1 MGKLRRIL
9 GFLSFLAIV
18 FFGTN
23 SFAGSSEACQ
33 AGLYYES
40 DTQTLET
47 CPMGYYCPEGIGEYE
62 EGQSTDA
69 CKIPCPG
76 SFTDGGTG
84 LSSEDQCVFT
94 LKPGDS
100 IDSCSFESVN
110 IFDSCE
116 TYGNFACPGY
126 SITYGAANAKTVDQ
140 WCVNDLSGIIKCPEN
155 STTHGSYCT
164 CNTGY
169 FGWSGGV
176 SGDKLD
182 KLTSST
188 HTCMEASYYC
198 EQGTYLPAGQTT
210 CATCPAGYYCTGGT
224 FDKTNVDQGITECPG
239 DFTDGGS
246 GLSSEDQCV
255 FTLKPGTQLDS
266 CDYFTVNVFETCDT
280 TGNYFCPGYSVT
292 VGEVDPA
299 NNVVWCSDYGRYK
312 CPENSTSKISY
323 CACNTGY
330 FGWSGGAGGN
340 KIDRLTSPTHICME
354 ESYYC
359 EQGTYLPAGQ
369 TTCATCPAGSYCI
382 GDTYGYDASND
393 SGIEACPEGH
403 TSSGGAGSE
412 DECYPET
419 YFVPFFCD
427 SSKTTTI
434 ETQDVVYGG
443 NIFGQPASVAQAKCD
458 KPGYH
463 VINYVCNNLE
473 VMPGSTATYVSPFK
487 EECVAE
493 WGENNYFITID
504 YNTPVGCTDDD
515 LCGSFLGKIAPALT
529 AGDAQY
535 KATKDISVQ
544 YNGTLAAVPIE
555 YQQRKGYELVYYV
568 PYPEDVTIF
577 LDPNNES
584 GATSMLWMVEDGNT
598 GEYVS
603 TTKWTYDGENN
614 TSIKYYPM
622 WRAKTITCDNG
633 GYLPAGSETCEICP
647 AGSYCDGG
655 TFEYSDTTDQGKYPC
670 PAFPYNNSGEG
681 NGSQEQCYAY
691 CKDVANYYSGGIV
704 YYRKKGSEEGEC
716 AKAIYDVT
724 FKCNGTTVST
734 SSVQY
739 GGYITMPPADACNIT
754 GYYVSEWYEAGSN
767 VTSGAPGSS
776 INWSWTEVSNIVFN
790 ATLVPN
796 TLTITYDAGDGSGN
810 APVAPT
816 ECTYADKDGACFA
829 PASTFT
835 PPTGQVFSQWLV
847 INDGAAD
854 GGYLGTTFDPGA
866 DMAYMASNQSLSIT
880 LQAVYKISEETISCP
895 QGSYLPAMGLTSDD
909 CRTCEPNG
917 YYCPGGAWL
926 YATAD
931 QGIVN
936 CPYIFIDG
944 GAGAGTAKECVV
956 EAIEGRYIVYDKSN
970 TDKPFR
976 KVKGTNTTMYYPTG
990 SLTYGEALSDI
1001 EKSSLSTVRWFY
1013 ESCPANSTN
1022 TDFAPYCTCVSGY
1035 KSSSTDAMRASLNAV
1050 IKSETCV
1057 SNTITCSTG
1066 TYYDGTSKTCE
1077 TCPVG
1082 SYCDE
1087 TVTVNKNSTTNA
1099 GLKSCITNAFTDGT
1113 VDNVTSD
1120 KGSTSK
1126 TDCQIRIPAGKQ
1138 LVSTTG
1144 QIYDLES
1151 GWYSGIDSII
1161 NYSDELPAVDAY
1173 AASCA
1178 GDMGEFYNKSN
1189 PGATS
1194 HLECYGTI
1202 TLNKSGATGLL
1213 YDADGTVVNG
1223 DETNTDSVDYKCY
1236 VSESDPYNNCVLPST
1251 GTLSN
1256 PGWIINGWGT
1266 DSSCTVGA
1274 STINTSGMTPQS
1286 AEVFACMKQNIVKAQ
1301 CDPGYFLPA
1310 YSDSA
1315 EDCENCRNSAYCVGG
1330 EYELNSTVDQGIEGC
1345 PEDYDLSEPG
1355 AENIGKCYTIQT
1367 EACTDPCGGE
1377 RYCKNCPNDS
1387 FLSCAYDTT
1396 ATVKVKEFY
1405 SGETEVVGDE
1415 TCPVSYNTYTKCSSG
1430 MYLTNSAKDCS
1441 AKCSAL
1447 TGSCKNATGGTET
1460 CWSSSINANMSAGA
1474 NACYGAGCTPTC
1486 NLFNDYVLGT
1496 DGKLTG
1502 EYVNHCPEH
1511 ATCIEA
1517 TLPSNGYRW
1526 YPNTICTPTTFCSF
1540 TYTCDAGYVASTTGN
1555 IEYGYSR
1562 TLHGNPMTAT
1572 TIASCDPGVFKV
1584 TLDANGGTGG
1594 TTTMYQKYTVGW
1606 YSDESASNALRTITI
1621 PKRDRYTFT
1630 GYYINNIEVV
1640 DMDGIVKPGASN
1652 LFTSDGVITAQWA
1665 AKSITCGAGYYYDYA
1680 NMVCAECQSP
1690 YYCPGGTFDM
1700 TVDSGTSDLGKKDC
1714 KIDAFPY
1721 YAIANADKVFSDAK
1735 AGDITKCYIKI
1746 PAGKQINANWGLEDL
1761 QSGWANDGSANYY
1774 YTGSIPGIRDYAIKC
1789 SEDRNPFINES
1800 PVGATSTYQCYG
1812 TITLNKNEGT
1822 GSLNGEDANS
1832 RTATVTCSFET
1843 LDVYG
1848 KCELPMTGITKKG
1861 AKLAGWSVNNKCM
1874 DNVSWE
1880 YVNGL
1885 IEKQLPLQLS
1895 ACWESESITCEP
1907 GYYFD
1912 YDNQKCAE
1920 CMSPYY
1926 CPGGTFDMDDVNA
1939 DGRVDCR
1946 IDAFP
1951 YYAGNID
1958 ASAIG
1963 SYRGAKAKTGCYV
1976 MLPAGKEIVSVDGR
1990 IADLRSGYYFGG
2002 GQVQYTG
2009 DIPDFT
2015 EYATKCSDDLGMSF
2029 YEHSNV
2035 GAESYT
2041 ECYGTITLNKSGA
2054 TGLLY
2059 DQSNN
2064 VINGDSETAQSVEY
2078 KCYATGD
2085 DVSFCSLPKTTSLSR
2100 EGWSIGGWDTTYGCT
2115 GTGQTQINL
2124 NNMTSGTDMY
2134 VCMSRSR
2141 ITCDAGMYL
2150 PMGATTCRECEMGKY
2165 CPGGTFTYS
2174 ESADNGLNQCP
2185 SIFTYGDTGTKSES
2199 ECRTMAIE
2207 AQYIKYANG
2216 VFQIAQDD
2224 SDNEYCTGG
2233 MLTYGQAMTDVA
2245 KGENTWFKYQCPSNS
2260 SNTDGAPYCL
2270 CNENYTTTS
2279 DDATLIALNAAIS
2292 GNMCLR
2298 NTCEAGTYMK
2308 NNECVV
2314 CPAGNVCSTDVPGN
2328 APKTCSELT
2337 GGLYTLSA
2345 PGSSSIDACY
2355 TECEEYAITNGTAVP
2370 VEDTVF
2376 YPFECEFTGRSQTGN
2391 PCDIVNGTC
2400 IETSCNHNFELIN
2413 GICTPCARE
2422 NAISYKQGGNCV
2434 IESCVSGFHPNGQV
2448 CEANVIECSAPNAIA
2463 STQKWDSNKNA
2474 FGECIITECAD
2485 GYHLGSNACQANEQV
2500 CELEH
2505 GIGVREWNHN
2515 TNKWGECVATE
2526 CDPGYTNDSSLT
2538 NEGWK
2543 QCGRCNNMYSANGEL
2558 AVSSYV
2564 KGCEIASCMYQ
2575 GELYNLENN
2584 ECRLIC
2590 DTYSDETGSRKW
2602 NASRKKCEH
2611 TCAPGYVTW

>member
-9 GFLSFLAIV
+9 GFLSFLAII

-23 SFAGSSEACQ
+23 SFAGGGESCQ
-33 AGLYYES
+33 AGLYYEA

-47 CPMGYYCPEGIGEYE
+47 CPAGYYCPEGAEEYE

-69 CKIPCPG
+69 CKIPCSEMGDFYTASEGDGLSTPDYCYGEIILNKNGRSGDINGEGDSEAASYKCYYSGIHGAGCSLELPASYLGATGWSYDANCTTQFMSLGTELEDLKADQLPVTLYACPSQNKIKCNAGTYYNASTQSCATCTAGYYCTGGTFDKTNVNQGITACPG
-76 SFTDGGTG
+76 DFTDGGSG

-94 LKPGDS
+94 LKPGTV
-100 IDSCSFESVN
+100 IDGCDYFTVNVFET
-110 IFDSCE
+110 CE
-116 TYGNFACPGY
+116 TAGNYFCPGY
-126 SITYGAANAKTVDQ
+126 SVTVGDVDPANNMVWCSDYGHY
-140 WCVNDLSGIIKCPEN
+140 KCPEN

-182 KLTSST
+182 RLTSPT
-188 HTCMEASYYC
+188 HTCMEA
-198 EQGTYLPAGQTT
+198 
-210 CATCPAGYYCTGGT
+210 
-224 FDKTNVDQGITECPG
+224 
-239 DFTDGGS
+239 
-246 GLSSEDQCV
+246 
-255 FTLKPGTQLDS
+255 
-266 CDYFTVNVFETCDT
+266 
-280 TGNYFCPGYSVT
+280 
-292 VGEVDPA
+292 
-299 NNVVWCSDYGRYK
+299 
-312 CPENSTSKISY
+312 
-323 CACNTGY
+323 
-330 FGWSGGAGGN
+330 
-340 KIDRLTSPTHICME
+340 
-354 ESYYC
+354 SYYC

-393 SGIEACPEGH
+393 QGIEKCPEGY
-403 TSSGGAGSE
+403 TSSGGTGSE
-412 DECYPET
+412 DECSPEI
-419 YFVPFFCD
+419 YYVSFYCD
-427 SSKTTTI
+427 DSKTTII
-434 ETQDVVYGG
+434 ETQDVVFGG
-443 NIFGQPASVAQAKCD
+443 NIFGQPASVAQGKCG

-463 VINYVCNNLE
+463 VINYVCSNLE
-473 VMPGSTATYVSPFK
+473 VMPGSTATYVSPFQ

-493 WGENNYFITID
+493 WGANNYFITID
-504 YNTPVGCTDDD
+504 YNTPVPCTDAE
-515 LCGSFLGKIAPALT
+515 LCGTFVGKEVPALT

-568 PYPEDVTIF
+568 PYPEDVAIF

-584 GATSMLWMVEDGNT
+584 GATSMRWTVEDGDT

-603 TTKWTYDGENN
+603 TTKWTYDGDNN

-622 WRAKTITCDNG
+622 WRAKTIKCDNG
-633 GYLPAGSETCEICP
+633 GYLPAGSEECAICP

-681 NGSQEQCYAY
+681 NGSQELCYAY
-691 CKDVANYYSGGIV
+691 CTDLADYYSGGIV
-704 YYRKKGSEEGEC
+704 YSWKSNRVEEEC
-716 AKAIYDVT
+716 GKEIYDVT

-734 SSVQY
+734 SSVEY

-754 GYYVSEWYEAGSN
+754 GYYVSEWVETSA
-767 VTSGAPGSS
+767 VTSGVPGAIVPWTWTDKEIPS
-776 INWSWTEVSNIVFN
+776 IVIN
-790 ATLVPN
+790 ANLVPY
-796 TLTITYDAGDGSGN
+796 TLTISYDAGKGNGS

-816 ECTYADKDGACFA
+816 KCEYGSACNA
-829 PASTFT
+829 PQNTFT
-835 PPTGQVFSQWLV
+835 PPAGYVFSHWV
-847 INDGAAD
+847 VTEDGAAE
-854 GGYLGTTFDPGA
+854 GGYLGTTFNPGA
-866 DMAYMASNQSLSIT
+866 DMANMVRNGSLSIT
-880 LQAVYKISEETISCP
+880 LQAVYEISDEAISCGA
-895 QGSYLPAMGLTSDD
+895 GSYLPKGGLTTSDCKVCD
-909 CRTCEPNG
+909 SG
-917 YYCPGGAWL
+917 SYCTGGAWT
-926 YATAD
+926 YSDTTD
-931 QGIVN
+931 QGITR
-936 CPYIFIDG
+936 CPYIFTDG
-944 GAGAGTAKECVV
+944 GEGYTVAEECTAD
-956 EAIEGRYIVYDKSN
+956 AIEGQYIVYDESN
-970 TDKPFR
+970 TDAPFR
-976 KVKGTNTTMYYPTG
+976 TVNAMAAGYTSSYYPTG
-990 SLTYGEALSDI
+990 TLTYGDALSDI
-1001 EKSSLSTVRWFY
+1001 ESSSLGTVTWFK
-1013 ESCPANSTN
+1013 ENCPANSKN
-1022 TDFAPYCTCVSGY
+1022 TAYAPFCTCNADYV
-1035 KSSSTDAMRASLNAV
+1035 SSSTDAERKSLNAV
-1050 IKSETCV
+1050 IKGETCDIK
-1057 SNTITCSTG
+1057 TITCAEG
-1066 TYYDGTSKTCE
+1066 TYYNGTSKTC
-1077 TCPVG
+1077 TACPEG

-1120 KGSTSK
+1120 EGSTSI
-1126 TDCQIRIPAGKQ
+1126 TDCQITIPAGKQ
-1138 LVSTTG
+1138 LVSITG

-1151 GWYSGIDSII
+1151 GWYSGIDSIV
-1161 NYSDELPAVDAY
+1161 NYSDTLHTVDAY
-1173 AASCA
+1173 ATSCA
-1178 GDMGEFYNKSN
+1178 NDMGEFYNKSN

-1223 DETNTDSVDYKCY
+1223 DTTDADSVDYKCY

-1301 CDPGYFLPA
+1301 CESGYFLPA
-1310 YSDSA
+1310 YSDSVD
-1315 EDCENCRNSAYCVGG
+1315 DCELCHNSGYCVGG
-1330 EYELNSTVDQGIEGC
+1330 EYELNSTKDQGMEAC
-1345 PEDYDLSEPG
+1345 PDDYGVSEPG
-1355 AENIGKCYTIQT
+1355 AENKGKCYTIHT
-1367 EACTDPCGGE
+1367 EACTDPCGGAKK
-1377 RYCKNCPNDS
+1377 CNTCPEK
-1387 FLSCAYDTT
+1387 FAQCTYDTT
-1396 ATVKVKEFY
+1396 ATVTVKDFY

-1415 TCPVSYNTYTKCSSG
+1415 TCPVDVNNTISACSSG
-1430 MYLTNSAKDCS
+1430 YYMIDAKCTNSCNDLGEGGECIKTDGTPTYCYNGSVS
-1441 AKCSAL
+1441 AYS
-1447 TGSCKNATGGTET
+1447 ER
-1460 CWSSSINANMSAGA
+1460 GA
-1474 NACYGAGCTPTC
+1474 SACYGNCITMCDVDSAGVCPENALDCENATVSASGYRIYPQRSCTPS
-1486 NLFNDYVLGT
+1486 
-1496 DGKLTG
+1496 K
-1502 EYVNHCPEH
+1502 
-1511 ATCIEA
+1511 
-1517 TLPSNGYRW
+1517 
-1526 YPNTICTPTTFCSF
+1526 FCS
-1540 TYTCDAGYVASTTGN
+1540 YTFSCKSGYVKRIQKGSTASSADVVDYGDTTTPAG
-1555 IEYGYSR
+1555 S
-1562 TLHGNPMTAT
+1562 MSTAT
-1572 TIASCDPGVFKV
+1572 DIASCDPGVFKV

-1606 YSDESASNALRTITI
+1606 YSDESASNALGTITI

-1630 GYYINNIEVV
+1630 GYYINDIEVV
-1640 DMDGIVKPGASN
+1640 DMDGIVNPGASS
-1652 LFTSDGVITAQWA
+1652 LFTSDGVITAQWS

-1680 NMVCAECQSP
+1680 NMACAECQSP

-1700 TVDSGTSDLGKKDC
+1700 TVDSGTGSDLGKKDC

-1761 QSGWANDGSANYY
+1761 QSGWANDGNANYY

-1812 TITLNKNEGT
+1812 TITLAKNEGT

-1861 AKLAGWSVNNKCM
+1861 AKLAGWSVNDKCM
-1874 DNVSWE
+1874 DNVSLE
-1880 YVNGL
+1880 YLTDLTEN
-1885 IEKQLPLQLS
+1885 QLPLLLS
-1895 ACWESESITCEP
+1895 ACWESKQITCDP

-1939 DGRVDCR
+1939 DGRADCR

-1951 YYAGNID
+1951 YYAKNID
-1958 ASAIG
+1958 ASAIR
-1963 SYRGAKAKTGCYV
+1963 SYRGAKVKTDCYV
-1976 MLPAGKEIVSVDGR
+1976 MLPAGKEIVSVDGQ

-2002 GQVQYTG
+2002 GEVTWSAEV
-2009 DIPDFT
+2009 PDFAA
-2015 EYATKCSDDLGMSF
+2015 YATKCSDDLGMSF

-2035 GAESYT
+2035 GAESYA

-2054 TGLLY
+2054 SGLLY

-2064 VINGDSETAQSVEY
+2064 VINGDNETAQSVDY

-2085 DVSFCSLPKTTSLSR
+2085 DVSLCSLPKTTGLSR
-2100 EGWSIGGWDTTYGCT
+2100 EGWSIGGWDTVYGCT
-2115 GTGQTQINL
+2115 GTAQTQINL

-2134 VCMSRSR
+2134 VCMSRNR

-2150 PMGATTCRECEMGKY
+2150 PMGATTCRECEMGEY

-2174 ESADNGLNQCP
+2174 ESANNGLNQCP

-2207 AQYIKYANG
+2207 TQYIKYANG

-2270 CNENYTTTS
+2270 CNENYTTSS

-2370 VEDTVF
+2370 VEDTAF

-2526 CDPGYTNDSSLT
+2526 CEPGYTNDSSLT